1 MWENKVVIITGSTQ
15 GIGLKTAELLLHKGA
30 RVVINSRRL
39 EKVQAA
45 LKQLSQ
51 YEQNVVGISGDVS
64 DFEFCA
70 ELRDFTLQH
79 FQKIDVL
86 INNAGLASSGL
97 LYSSTPKG
105 LDKVFDVNV
114 MGSIFPTLACLE
126 DLKKTKGAVLF
137 ISSVAGIV
145 GLPDHAAYSASKR
158 ALVSLAES
166 YKNEWFDF
174 GIFVGVNYPG
184 FTEND
189 PNKMIVLGDGS
200 ERALEKRTD
209 VKTLSLTHT
218 ASNIIQ
224 QIEHRKFRSY
234 SSLSASFVQI
244 VYRLFPKISLGFLKI
259 KRNRIMRDIE

>member
-15 GIGLKTAELLLHKGA
+15 GIGLKTAEILLQKGA
-30 RVVINSRRL
+30 RVVINSRHM

-45 LKQLSQ
+45 IEQLSQ
-51 YEQNVVGISGDVS
+51 YKQNVVGISGDVS
-64 DFEFCA
+64 DFEFCV

-97 LYSSTPKG
+97 LGSSTPKG
-105 LDKVFDVNV
+105 LNKVFDVNV
-114 MGSIFPTLACLE
+114 MGSIFPALACLE
-126 DLKKTKGAVLF
+126 DLKKSQGAVLF

-145 GLPDHAAYSASKR
+145 GLPGHAAYSASKR
-158 ALVSLAES
+158 TLVSLAES

-189 PNKMIVLGDGS
+189 SNKIMVLGDGS
-200 ERALEKRTD
+200 EQILEKRTD
-209 VKTLSLTHT
+209 VKTLSLSHT
-218 ASNIIQ
+218 ASNIIK
-224 QIEHRKFRSY
+224 QIELRKFRSY
-234 SSLSASFVQI
+234 SSLSASLVQI
-244 VYRLFPKISLGFLKI
+244 IYRMFPKISLVFIQI
-259 KRNRIMRDIE
+259 KRKRIMRDIV